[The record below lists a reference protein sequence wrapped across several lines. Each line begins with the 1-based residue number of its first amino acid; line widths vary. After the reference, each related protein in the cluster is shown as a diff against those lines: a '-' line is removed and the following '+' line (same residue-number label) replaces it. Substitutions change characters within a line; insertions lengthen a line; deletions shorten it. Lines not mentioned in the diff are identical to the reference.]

1 MPLSENELLR
11 ATISVEKA
19 WKASNNE
26 ESNRIVQE
34 KGYPVTGYNF
44 KDEKINDQLDITPE
58 KQRNLKIYYRM
69 MLIKIDIDVYAI
81 IFFKR

>member
-26 ESNRIVQE
+26 DSNRIAQE
-34 KGYPVTGYNF
+34 KGYPAAGYNLN
-44 KDEKINDQLDITPE
+44 DEKI
-58 KQRNLKIYYRM
+58 
-69 MLIKIDIDVYAI
+69 ID
-81 IFFKR
+81 